1 MVSVHPYPARR
12 KTIAIHRAR
21 QHRPPEQGTTMSGEL
36 RVTTEHLRG
45 LSAKQSAA
53 AAQIA
58 AAATVADG
66 VSTSMWVNHGLICAP
81 TNIAVSNAEL
91 TRTNACV
98 GMQSTS
104 TGLAEKLNIAA
115 TQYDQTDGQA
125 GDKIDGKMRP
135 R

>member
-1 MVSVHPYPARR
+1 
-12 KTIAIHRAR
+12 
-21 QHRPPEQGTTMSGEL
+21 MSGEL
-36 RVTTEHLRG
+36 RVTTEHLRK

-58 AAATVADG
+58 AATVADG
-66 VSTSMWVNHGLICAP
+66 VSSSMWVNHGLICAP

-91 TRTNACV
+91 ARTNACA

-104 TGLAEKLNIAA
+104 TGLAERLNISA
-115 TQYDQTDGQA
+115 TQYDQTDAQA

>member
-1 MVSVHPYPARR
+1 
-12 KTIAIHRAR
+12 
-21 QHRPPEQGTTMSGEL
+21 MSGEL
-36 RVTTEHLRG
+36 RVTTEHLRM

-58 AAATVADG
+58 AAAIVADG

-115 TQYDQTDGQA
+115 MQYEQTDGQA
-125 GDKIDGKMRP
+125 GNKIDGKMRP